1 MKPLLTLLAPAALA
15 ASLMFT
21 PPVIAADTVTFRLN
35 WYLSGWM
42 APFFY
47 GLQEGY
53 YKDAGIDVTFSEGRG
68 SGPTVQLVGTKSETF
83 GFADVAT
90 MMLAV
95 AKDVPVKSVAS
106 ILNIND
112 AGVIALAGTTIKT
125 AKDLEGKRI
134 AMTPGDSATASFPA
148 VLNANKIP
156 REAVTIVQVD
166 STAKPVLVMEKRAD
180 ALLGGLS
187 DQPFLIEEKGFKT
200 ESVTFAQLG
209 VNLLGFA
216 VIAHNDTMR
225 DNPDMVRRFVQATSR
240 AWEAARKNPEAV
252 MPALKKV
259 KPDFDTTRGLGQLKV
274 MIALMDTPNTKG
286 KPAGF
291 HAEQDWVDMLALLK
305 NYRDLKTELPATA
318 FFTNQFTPAA
328 TN

>member
-1 MKPLLTLLAPAALA
+1 MKPINRYLASAIISSTMLFAPAA
-15 ASLMFT
+15 M
-21 PPVIAADTVTFRLN
+21 AADAVSFRLN

-53 YKDAGIDVTFSEGRG
+53 YKDENIDVTFSEGRG
-68 SGPTVQLVGTKSETF
+68 SGPTVQLVGTKSEMF
-83 GFADVAT
+83 GFADIAT

-112 AGVIALAGTTIKT
+112 AGVIALEGAGIKS
-125 AKDLEGKRI
+125 AQDLIGKRI
-134 AMTPGDSATASFPA
+134 AMTAGDSATASFPA
-148 VLNANKIP
+148 ILAANNI
-156 REAVTIVQVD
+156 RRDQVTIVQVD
-166 STAKPVLVMEKRAD
+166 AAAKPVVVMEKRAD

-187 DQPFLIEEKGFKT
+187 DQAFLIREKGFKT
-200 ESVTFAQLG
+200 EELTFAQLG
-209 VNLLGFA
+209 VNLLGFS
-216 VIAHNDTMR
+216 VITHNDTIK
-225 DNPDMVRRFVQATSR
+225 DNPDLVRRFVKATSR
-240 AWEAARKNPEAV
+240 SWEAARKNPEAV

-259 KPDFDTTRGLGQLKV
+259 KPDFDTERGLGQLKV

-291 HAEQDWVDMLALLK
+291 HAEKDWADMLALLK
-305 NYRDLKTELPATA
+305 NYRDLKTDLQPTS
-318 FFTNQFTPAA
+318 FFTNQFVPAQ
-328 TN
+328 